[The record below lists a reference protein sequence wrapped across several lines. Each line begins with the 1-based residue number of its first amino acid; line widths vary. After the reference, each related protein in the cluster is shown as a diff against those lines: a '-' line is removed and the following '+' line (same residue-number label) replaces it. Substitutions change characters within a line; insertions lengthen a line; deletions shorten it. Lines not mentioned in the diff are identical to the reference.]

1 MGEIEKYKEEERIIE
16 STMHWSYMLITK
28 QITFDELMEL
38 DVEFGLLY
46 HPEDE
51 NNNYREIIDTLLDH
65 YIYTEEY
72 EKCQDLVDIKE
83 IY

>member
-1 MGEIEKYKEEERIIE
+1 MEEIEKYNEEKLI
-16 STMHWSYMLITK
+16 SDTMHWSYMLVTK
-28 QITFDELMEL
+28 QMTWDELLES
-38 DVEFGLLY
+38 DVEFGLIFN
-46 HPEDE
+46 PDDEDT
-51 NNNYREIIDTLLDH
+51 NYKEVIDTLLDH